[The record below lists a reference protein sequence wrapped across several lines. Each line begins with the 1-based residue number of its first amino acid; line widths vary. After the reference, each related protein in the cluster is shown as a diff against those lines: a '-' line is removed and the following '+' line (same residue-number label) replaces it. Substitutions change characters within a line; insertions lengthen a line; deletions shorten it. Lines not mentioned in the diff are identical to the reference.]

1 MNYQEALRQMGYY
14 TKDVL
19 TAKDGGANCYYLNSY
34 LEADCDNPE
43 ELPDWFKKE
52 PVVLVDRDLV
62 FKLENKNPKLKAIN
76 LK

>member
-1 MNYQEALRQMGYY
+1 MILTEAFDLIYK
-14 TKDVL
+14 KD
-19 TAKDGGANCYYLNSY
+19 
-34 LEADCDNPE
+34 
-43 ELPDWFKKE
+43 